1 MKEGLK
7 LAPRVSRREA
17 EKPGTVVEPEFFSH
31 GRRSV
36 AVRVFELQRIIGN
49 QAVRRL
55 FESGVVRTAFNSS
68 HPKDGLGQRVNRLP
82 DHIIP
87 VSGPAAPFK
96 SGRPS
101 TGAWCGERVA
111 ERAAFKPKAISQRS
125 TGGLLRQS
133 VPENNDEMLQTET
146 RVAPITVQDEKPIV
160 SKESTSGNYAEASR
174 NETSA
179 STGFFDAI
187 GKFFNPPP
195 QLESIPSTPKPGNC
209 GEMKWETRWE
219 LSEYGRGG
227 FVIQE
232 VHWREHLQRY
242 CDRAWTE
249 DSEKTYYE
257 AWWIVKNGKTPSNDD
272 AVPDT
277 MGRKIPHEA
286 NRGSIEIDAHA
297 QYHDDVAEAQ
307 LPADMVRFNPDTNA
321 GSLRSSLNRPILDG
335 NASKPI
341 RHYIKFEWGCCDG
354 RNNRVNNPT
363 QVVDRIP

>member
-1 MKEGLK
+1 M
-7 LAPRVSRREA
+7 
-17 EKPGTVVEPEFFSH
+17 
-31 GRRSV
+31 
-36 AVRVFELQRIIGN
+36 
-49 QAVRRL
+49 RRL
-55 FESGVVRTAFNSS
+55 FELGVF
-68 HPKDGLGQRVNRLP
+68 P
-82 DHIIP
+82 
-87 VSGPAAPFK
+87 
-96 SGRPS
+96 
-101 TGAWCGERVA
+101 
-111 ERAAFKPKAISQRS
+111 AAFKPKAISQRS
-125 TGGLLRQS
+125 TGGPLRQS
-133 VPENNDEMLQTET
+133 VAETKDELLQTET
-146 RVAPITVQDEKPIV
+146 RVAPITVQDEKSIV
-160 SKESTSGNYAEASR
+160 SKESTSGNYAEASQ

-195 QLESIPSTPKPGNC
+195 QLKGVPSTPNPGNC
-209 GEMKWETRWE
+209 GEMSWETRWE

-242 CDRAWTE
+242 CDREWTE

-257 AWWIVKNGKTPSNDD
+257 AWWIVKNGMTPANDD

-286 NRGSIEIDAHA
+286 NRGSIEIDANA

-307 LPADMVRFNPDTNA
+307 LPADMVRLNKDTNA

-335 NASKPI
+335 NTSKPI
-341 RHYIKFEWGCCDG
+341 RHYIRFEWGCC
-354 RNNRVNNPT
+354 NNRNIRVDNPT